1 MEKKKS
7 KEKSVKKTI
16 KKTTKQKK
24 TKVVVEKHPVSE
36 EKLTQEK
43 KSVLEE
49 KPEEKKKKGR
59 PRKIKQVVQ
68 EQKAPTVE
76 TPITTPSVK
85 SEIKKKPVDHKKLEV
100 ASKVHLPV
108 ATSFPKEEVKKPEVA
123 LQFPAPPPAQKE
135 EVKKPETVFPKIKI
149 NELTTVRELSEKTSI
164 PAAEI
169 LKKLLSMGIV
179 STINQRLDRDVASL
193 LLSELGYE
201 ADFVS
206 VYEEELIEK
215 YEEDAKNLKPRPPIV
230 TVMGHVDHGK
240 TTLLDTIRQSNV
252 TALEHG
258 GITQHIGAYK
268 VKTPKGE
275 IVFLDTPGHE
285 AFTAMRAHGAKVT
298 DIVVIVVA
306 ADDGIKPQTVE
317 AIDHARAAGVPI
329 IVAINKIDLPN
340 ANPQGTKQQLASYN
354 LIPDEWGGET
364 ITVEISARNN
374 INIDKLL
381 EAILFKA
388 ELLDLKANPDRPA
401 QGVIIECKLDSKRGV
416 VVTVIVQVGRLK
428 LGDYFV
434 SGITYGKVRAMFDDN
449 GRRIDSAGPSTPV
462 EILGFNEL
470 PHVGEKFIVVK
481 DDKIAKEIVERR
493 RSIIQREKVI
503 PKRRISLEDLSSGK
517 IKQLNIILKTD
528 VFGSLEAIKDT
539 LERHSHEEIKLNIVH
554 AGIGT
559 ISESDVNLAITT
571 NSIIVGFNVKIDSK
585 AEEIAKSEGVDIRTY
600 KIIYDLLSDI
610 KKAQEGLL
618 EPKIVDVFVGRAQVK
633 KIFNIEKVG
642 TVAGCI
648 VTQGKVQRNAK
659 VKLLR
664 NDIVVHEGKVLS
676 LKRFKDD
683 VKEVEKGYECG
694 ISLENFNDIKVNDI
708 LDFYVEEKR

>member
-1 MEKKKS
+1 MEKKKT
-7 KEKSVKKTI
+7 KEKIQKKTL

-24 TKVVVEKHPVSE
+24 AKVVIKKHP
-36 EKLTQEK
+36 
-43 KSVLEE
+43 VLEE
-49 KPEEKKKKGR
+49 KQVEEKKSLSEEKQKEKKKRGR
-59 PRKIKQVVQ
+59 PRKIKEVVQ
-68 EQKAPTVE
+68 EEK
-76 TPITTPSVK
+76 ISVV
-85 SEIKKKPVDHKKLEV
+85 EIKKETSVEAEQKEKLPEY
-100 ASKVHLPV
+100 
-108 ATSFPKEEVKKPEVA
+108 KKPSVIPEV
-123 LQFPAPPPAQKE
+123 LQPSPPVQE
-135 EVKKPETVFPKIKI
+135 EIKKTETVLPKIKI
-149 NELTTVRELSEKTSI
+149 NELTTVRELSEKTST
-164 PAAEI
+164 PAGEI

-193 LLSELGYE
+193 LLNELGYE
-201 ADFVS
+201 AEFVS

-215 YEEDAKNLKPRPPIV
+215 YEEDTKNLKPRPPIV

-252 TALEHG
+252 TAQEHG

-306 ADDGIKPQTVE
+306 ADDGVMPQTLE

-340 ANPQGTKQQLASYN
+340 ANPQGTKQQLSSHN

-401 QGVIIECKLDSKRGV
+401 QGVVIESKLDPRRGPIA
-416 VVTVIVQVGRLK
+416 TVLVQTGTLK
-428 LGDYFV
+428 LGNYFI

-449 GRRIDSAGPSTPV
+449 GKRIDSAGPSTPV

-481 DDKIAKEIVERR
+481 DDRIAKEIVERR
-493 RSIIQREKVI
+493 KNIIQREKVT
-503 PKRRISLEDLSSGK
+503 PRKRISLEDLSSGK
-517 IKQLNIILKTD
+517 IKQLNLILKTD
-528 VFGSLEAIKDT
+528 VFGSLEAIKDA
-539 LERHSHEEIKLNIVH
+539 LERHSIEEIKLNILH
-554 AGIGT
+554 AGVGT
-559 ISESDVNLAITT
+559 ISESDVNLAIAT
-571 NSIIVGFNVKIDSK
+571 NSIVVGFNVKIDPR
-585 AEEIAKSEGVDIRTY
+585 AEEIAKSEGVDIRIY
-600 KIIYDLLSDI
+600 RIIYDLLKDI

-618 EPKIVDVFVGRAQVK
+618 EPKIVEVFIGRAQVK

-642 TVAGCI
+642 TVAGCL
-648 VTQGKVQRNAK
+648 VTQGKIQRDAK
-659 VKLLR
+659 VKLIR
-664 NDIVVHEGKVLS
+664 NDAVVHEGKVLS
-676 LKRFKDD
+676 IKRFKDD

-708 LDFYVEEKR
+708 LDFYIEEKDKSQQ